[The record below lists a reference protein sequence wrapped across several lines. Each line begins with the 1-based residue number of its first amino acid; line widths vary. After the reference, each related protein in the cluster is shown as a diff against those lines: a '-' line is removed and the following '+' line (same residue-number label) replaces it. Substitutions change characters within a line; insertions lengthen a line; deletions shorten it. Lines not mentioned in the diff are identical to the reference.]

1 MQMCIDYA
9 FSQAEVSRAIRRV
22 LLSHFWDLTLSHRNE
37 LLVKS
42 VKGRCLLCSFLLFTS
57 GLGAKGIPGRR
68 VGIPAGLGVVVVVV
82 GHDVV
87 EAPWVQVWLVGWDV
101 AVQLM
106 CGRSSVFC
114 PHMMLWSP
122 GFFLSP
128 DSSIPILCRSRVAW
142 TRTVVWAHILVVCAR
157 IHCSSG
163 VKRAEVRMAP
173 ASVIWIASPE
183 FSVKMWSSS
192 LLMKSIFLV

>member
-1 MQMCIDYA
+1 MPICIEYT
-9 FSQAEVSRAIRRV
+9 FRQAEVSKAIWRV

-42 VKGRCLLCSFLLFTS
+42 VKGRCLLCSLLLLTS
-57 GLGAKGIPGRR
+57 GLGAKGIRGRR

-87 EAPWVQVWLVGWDV
+87 EAPWVQVWLVGWGV

-114 PHMMLWSP
+114 PRMML
-122 GFFLSP
+122 
-128 DSSIPILCRSRVAW
+128 
-142 TRTVVWAHILVVCAR
+142 
-157 IHCSSG
+157 
-163 VKRAEVRMAP
+163 
-173 ASVIWIASPE
+173 
-183 FSVKMWSSS
+183 
-192 LLMKSIFLV
+192 